1 MAEMLPGLLIWYL
14 VFLFSTT
21 FHEFSHAFLA
31 YKGGDLT
38 AYETGHVT
46 LDPTP
51 HIRRSP
57 IGMVLV
63 PIISYVQLGWM
74 VGFASVPFNAEWGR
88 LHPRPQ
94 GADVPGRSV
103 REPTVGA
110 ESRSVRCARCFA
122 AHVFRYASEG
132 SSTQYVEAIQG
143 GAHSP
148 LGALAMALGVMLKL
162 NVVLFLFNLIPVPP
176 LDGAGVLSGFFPRH
190 LGLAVRPNAADA
202 RVRVPRAAPGLAGV
216 PVHRR
221 PSVSRRPRSAVPLR
235 ASVSAPALRRD
246 RADRVAVPGVPGGA
260 GSSQKLA

>member
-63 PIISYVQLGWM
+63 PLISYVQLGWM

-88 LHPRPQ
+88 LHPRRQAWMSLAGPLANLLLALIAL
-94 GADVPGRSV
+94 GLMRVLL
-103 REPTVGA
+103 
-110 ESRSVRCARCFA
+110 A
-122 AHVFRYASEG
+122 AHVFQYAASG
-132 SSTQYVEAIQG
+132 ASTQYVEALSG

-148 LGALAMALGVMLKL
+148 LNALGMALSVMLQL

-176 LDGAGVLSGFFPRH
+176 LDGAGVLSGFFPGSFGSLYERMRQIPAFEF
-190 LGLAVRPNAADA
+190 LGLLLAWQVFPYVVRPAF
-202 RVRVPRAAPGLAGV
+202 RVVLSLLYR
-216 PVHRR
+216 
-221 PSVSRRPRSAVPLR
+221 
-235 ASVSAPALRRD
+235 
-246 RADRVAVPGVPGGA
+246 
-260 GSSQKLA
+260 

>member
-31 YKGGDLT
+31 YKGGDST

-46 LDPTP
+46 LDPLP

-57 IGMVLV
+57 VGMVLI
-63 PIISYVQLGWM
+63 PLISYVQLGWM

-88 LHPRPQ
+88 LNPRRQALMSLAGPLANLLLAVIAL
-94 GADVPGRSV
+94 GAMR
-103 REPTVGA
+103 A
-110 ESRSVRCARCFA
+110 LIA
-122 AHVFRYASEG
+122 AHVFQYASAG
-132 SSTQYVEAIQG
+132 SSTQYVEVVG

-176 LDGAGVLSGFFPRH
+176 LDGAGVLSGFFPASFGSLYERMRKMPAFEF
-190 LGLAVRPNAADA
+190 LGLLLAWQIFPFIAGPAF
-202 RVRVPRAAPGLAGV
+202 RVV
-216 PVHRR
+216 
-221 PSVSRRPRSAVPLR
+221 LR
-235 ASVSAPALRRD
+235 L
-246 RADRVAVPGVPGGA
+246 
-260 GSSQKLA
+260 LYH

>member
-46 LDPTP
+46 LDPSP

-63 PIISYVQLGWM
+63 PLISYLQLGWM

-88 LHPRPQ
+88 LHPRRQALMSLAGPLANLLLALLAL
-94 GADVPGRSV
+94 GAMRVLL
-103 REPTVGA
+103 
-110 ESRSVRCARCFA
+110 A
-122 AHVFRYASEG
+122 AHVFQYTEPGTSA
-132 SSTQYVEAIQG
+132 QYVEAVSG
-143 GAHSP
+143 GPRSP
-148 LGALAMALGVMLKL
+148 LSALAFALGVMLQL

-176 LDGAGVLSGFFPRH
+176 LDGAGVLSGFFPKSFGSLYERMSRMPAFEF
-190 LGLAVRPNAADA
+190 LGLLLAWQVFPYLVRPAF
-202 RVRVPRAAPGLAGV
+202 RVVLGLLY
-216 PVHRR
+216 R
-221 PSVSRRPRSAVPLR
+221 
-235 ASVSAPALRRD
+235 
-246 RADRVAVPGVPGGA
+246 
-260 GSSQKLA
+260 

>member
-1 MAEMLPGLLIWYL
+1 MAEILPGLLIWYL
-14 VFLFSTT
+14 VFIFSTT

-46 LDPTP
+46 LDPSP

-88 LHPRPQ
+88 LHPRRQALMSLAGP
-94 GADVPGRSV
+94 
-103 REPTVGA
+103 
-110 ESRSVRCARCFA
+110 CANLLLALVALGTMRALLA
-122 AHVFRYASEG
+122 AHVFRYAGEG
-132 SSTQYVEAIQG
+132 SSTQYVEAISG

-148 LGALAMALGVMLKL
+148 LAALAMALGVMLKL

-176 LDGAGVLSGFFPRH
+176 LDGAGVLSGFFPDTFGSLYARMRQMPAFEF
-190 LGLAVRPNAADA
+190 LGLLLAWQVFPYLADPA
-202 RVRVPRAAPGLAGV
+202 FQVVLGLLY
-216 PVHRR
+216 R
-221 PSVSRRPRSAVPLR
+221 
-235 ASVSAPALRRD
+235 
-246 RADRVAVPGVPGGA
+246 
-260 GSSQKLA
+260 

>member
-74 VGFASVPFNAEWGR
+74 VGFASVPFNGDWGR
-88 LHPRPQ
+88 QNPRKQAYMSLAGP
-94 GADVPGRSV
+94 
-103 REPTVGA
+103 
-110 ESRSVRCARCFA
+110 CANLLLAIIALVAMRVLVSAHIFQFA
-122 AHVFRYASEG
+122 SFG
-132 SSTQYVEAIQG
+132 SQYVESVRG

-148 LGALAMALGVMLKL
+148 LSALAMALSVMLKL

-176 LDGAGVLSGFFPRH
+176 LDGAGVLSGLFPDSFGSWYERMRQMPAFEF
-190 LGLAVRPNAADA
+190 LGLLLAWQVFPYIAQPAFQL
-202 RVRVPRAAPGLAGV
+202 VLGLLY
-216 PVHRR
+216 R
-221 PSVSRRPRSAVPLR
+221 
-235 ASVSAPALRRD
+235 
-246 RADRVAVPGVPGGA
+246 
-260 GSSQKLA
+260 